1 MFVRTTSWVASLLV
15 VLLAGAGSADA
26 DGTPKP
32 VITGTA
38 QAGETL
44 AAAAA
49 WGSEPPASV
58 AWQWLRCDAVKPAT
72 CRAIKDAT
80 TDRYRVPEA
89 DVGYRMRV
97 TVAATGG
104 DGTTT
109 RERSE
114 ATDVVQAAPSPAP
127 DPPPPSP
134 APDPPPP
141 SPAPS
146 PSPSPAPEPSPSP
159 APRPSPSQVSAPS
172 TGSWDTTVPPPVS
185 GDTPP
190 RLLDP
195 FPIVRIRGAL
205 TRTGARVTLL
215 TVRGPRGVHV
225 RVRCRGGSCPRRR
238 LTVTA
243 AVTRLRS
250 FEGELR
256 AGTRLVVKVVRP
268 GWIGKWTVITIRRGA
283 PPHRRDRCVYPGG
296 RRPVR
301 CPAS

>member
-1 MFVRTTSWVASLLV
+1 MFVRTTSWVASLVV

-26 DGTPKP
+26 DATPKP

-49 WGSEPPASV
+49 WGSEPPARV

-89 DVGYRMRV
+89 DVGYRIRV
-97 TVAATGG
+97 SVAATGG

-109 RERSE
+109 SERSE
-114 ATDVVQAAPSPAP
+114 ATDVVQAPPAPAP

-141 SPAPS
+141 SPAPE
-146 PSPSPAPEPSPSP
+146 PSPSPSP

-172 TGSWDTTVPPPVS
+172 TGSWDTSVPPPVS

-205 TRTGARVTLL
+205 TRAGARVTLL
-215 TVRGPRGVHV
+215 TVRGPRAVQIQ
-225 RVRCRGGSCPRRR
+225 VRCRGRSCPRRR
-238 LTVTA
+238 LAVTA

-283 PPHRRDRCVYPGG
+283 PPHRKDRCIYPGG

>member
-1 MFVRTTSWVASLLV
+1 MFVRTTSWVASLVV

-49 WGSEPPASV
+49 WGSEPPARV

-89 DVGYRMRV
+89 DVGYRIRV
-97 TVAATGG
+97 SVAATGG

-109 RERSE
+109 SERSE
-114 ATDVVQAAPSPAP
+114 ATDVVQAPPAPAP

-141 SPAPS
+141 SPAPE
-146 PSPSPAPEPSPSP
+146 PSPSPSP

-172 TGSWDTTVPPPVS
+172 TGSWDTSVPPPVS

-205 TRTGARVTLL
+205 TRAGARVTLL
-215 TVRGPRGVHV
+215 TVRGPRAVQIQ
-225 RVRCRGGSCPRRR
+225 VRCRGRSCPRRR
-238 LTVTA
+238 LAVTA

-283 PPHRRDRCVYPGG
+283 PPHRKDRCIYPGG